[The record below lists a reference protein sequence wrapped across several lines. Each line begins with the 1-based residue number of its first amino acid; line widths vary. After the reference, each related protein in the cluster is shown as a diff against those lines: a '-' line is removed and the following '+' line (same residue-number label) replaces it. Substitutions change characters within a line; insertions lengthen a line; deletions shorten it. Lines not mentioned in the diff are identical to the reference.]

1 VISSVS
7 DKIARDAANPIR
19 TPVDDVR
26 CRGCFAWRAGPIASR
41 FFACLALTVLTLGAV
56 LGQGTAQV
64 SKTTPSGS
72 WQVVLAAGDDAQ
84 PVFDNATHELS
95 QRLAAAGVP
104 ASNIHRLSASSSEIG
119 AGVEPALIGVLLRRI
134 ADLPVRPGDRCLVFL
149 TSHGERGAG
158 VWLARSNA
166 ALSPDALAQALSRG
180 CAGVPTLVIV
190 SACYS
195 GSFAGGKMAMPN
207 RVILTAARRDRPS
220 FGCQVHRT
228 YNFFDECLLGALPK
242 SATWRAAF
250 DGTKGCV
257 RHMEQ
262 VLGERPSEPQA
273 YFGAAVA
280 DLRVGF

>member
-1 VISSVS
+1 MEKGSMASRLVACLSSAVLVLGMLTIHP
-7 DKIARDAANPIR
+7 DGPAATANPAAR
-19 TPVDDVR
+19 
-26 CRGCFAWRAGPIASR
+26 
-41 FFACLALTVLTLGAV
+41 
-56 LGQGTAQV
+56 
-64 SKTTPSGS
+64 

-84 PVFDNATHELS
+84 PVFDNATRALS

-104 ASNIHRLSASSSEIG
+104 AANIHRLSASAAEIG
-119 AGVEPALIGVLLRRI
+119 AAVEPALAGVLLQRI
-134 ADLPVRPGDRCLVFL
+134 AALPARPGDRCLVFL

-280 DLRVGF
+280 DLRVDF